1 MVASSAD
8 LLEALERYWGS
19 RAFRPLQQEIIEAV
33 LARRDAAVVMPTGGG
48 KSLCYQ
54 MPALFLDG
62 TALVVSPLI
71 ALMRDQVEQLNRR
84 GIRAAALNSSVGWAE
99 QQKIQQELQA
109 GTLKLLYLAPER
121 LLREDTRELLRQA
134 RVCYFAIDEAH
145 CISEWGHEFRPEY
158 RQLSGLRELHPQA
171 PILAFT
177 ASATQR
183 VRHDILA
190 QLQLRDPAKF
200 IRSFER
206 ANLRYLARLAG
217 PEEQWRLL
225 EAALGAHRGSSVIVY
240 AATVVQVEETAS
252 KLSKRGFPAV
262 AYHAQMEPARR
273 RAAQEGWMNTD
284 PSVLVGTV
292 AFGMGIDKPDV
303 RAVIHLTLPKS
314 IEQYYQEAGRAGRDG
329 DPSDCLLLWQQRDV
343 GVIAFFLKQITDD
356 QERIRAWRRFND
368 MRHYAEAAHCRH
380 VVISRHFG
388 ERAKSQICQMCDA
401 CGAAPDWLAAREERA
416 ATVRERSRRPE
427 PPPEP
432 DQQQAAIVRERSPR
446 PERIRQEP
454 TAADEPVFV
463 RLRAW
468 RLEIARREKIAPF
481 MILHDSVLRSIA
493 AVRPDSSESLSQIS
507 GIGPAKLAKYG
518 EEVLQVVARKEAISH

>member
-1 MVASSAD
+1 
-8 LLEALERYWGS
+8 
-19 RAFRPLQQEIIEAV
+19 
-33 LARRDAAVVMPTGGG
+33 
-48 KSLCYQ
+48 
-54 MPALFLDG
+54 
-62 TALVVSPLI
+62 
-71 ALMRDQVEQLNRR
+71 
-84 GIRAAALNSSVGWAE
+84 
-99 QQKIQQELQA
+99 
-109 GTLKLLYLAPER
+109 
-121 LLREDTRELLRQA
+121 
-134 RVCYFAIDEAH
+134 
-145 CISEWGHEFRPEY
+145 
-158 RQLSGLRELHPQA
+158 
-171 PILAFT
+171 
-177 ASATQR
+177 
-183 VRHDILA
+183 
-190 QLQLRDPAKF
+190 LRDPAKF

-206 ANLRYLARLAG
+206 SNLRYLARLAG

-240 AATVVQVEETAS
+240 AATVDQVEKTAA
-252 KLSKRGFPAV
+252 KLSQRGFPAV

-273 RAAQEGWMNTD
+273 RASQEGWMRAD

-356 QERIRAWRRFND
+356 QERTRAWRRFND

-388 ERAKSQICQMCDA
+388 ERAKSQICRMCDV
-401 CGAAPDWLAAREERA
+401 CGAAPDWLPAPERRA
-416 ATVRERSRRPE
+416 ATVRERSPRRE
-427 PPPEP
+427 GIRPPPAAADESVAAP
-432 DQQQAAIVRERSPR
+432 DSPTPLRERPPR
-446 PERIRQEP
+446 TERIRQEP

-468 RLEIARREKIAPF
+468 RLETARRQGIAPF
-481 MILHDSVLRSIA
+481 MILHDAVLRSIA

-518 EEVLQVVARKEAISH
+518 TEVLQVVAQS

>member
-1 MVASSAD
+1 VASSEN

-62 TALVVSPLI
+62 TALVISPLI
-71 ALMRDQVEQLNRR
+71 ALMKDQVEQLNRR
-84 GIRAAALNSSVGWAE
+84 GIRAAALNSAVGWDE

-206 ANLRYLARLAG
+206 SNLRYLARLAK

-225 EAALGAHRGSSVIVY
+225 EAALDAHRGSSVIVY
-240 AATVVQVEETAS
+240 AATVDQVEKTAA
-252 KLSKRGFPAV
+252 KLTQSGFPAV

-273 RAAQEGWMNTD
+273 RKAQEGWMQQD
-284 PSVLVGTV
+284 PAVLVGTV

-343 GVIAFFLKQITDD
+343 GVIAFFLKQITDP
-356 QERIRAWRRFND
+356 QERNRAWKRFND
-368 MRHYAEAAHCRH
+368 MRTYAEASHCRH

-388 ERAKSQICQMCDA
+388 ERAKSQICQMCDV
-401 CGAAPDWLAAREERA
+401 CGASPHWLIPQDRPAAAQPA
-416 ATVRERSRRPE
+416 ATVRERSPRKERILPE
-427 PPPEP
+427 PTP
-432 DQQQAAIVRERSPR
+432 
-446 PERIRQEP
+446 
-454 TAADEPVFV
+454 ADEPLFV

-468 RLEIARREKIAPF
+468 RLEIARRDKIAPF
-481 MILHDSVLRSIA
+481 MILHDSVLHAIA
-493 AVRPDSSESLSQIS
+493 AVRPNSSDSLSQIS

-518 EEVLQVVARKEAISH
+518 EQVLQVVAGEEVGKEAISP